1 MSTAWQLDAYRFETP
16 VIAHPTDALVSVEF
30 AIEMGRR
37 GGLGVLNGEGLIGR
51 HADVEAKVAQ
61 VIEAAE
67 KEPEPSAAIRLL
79 QQLHAAPLDPELLGA
94 AVARIREA
102 GVTTAVRVS
111 PQNAQALTPA
121 LVAAGID
128 LLVIQGTIISA
139 ERVASDGEPL
149 NLKTFISELDVPVVA
164 GGVLDHRTALHLMRT
179 GAAGVIVN
187 GKPAARSGDTTSN
200 GGPLVE
206 GVPNVLI
213 NGKPAV
219 VMGDR
224 THCGGKATSG
234 SHGVFIN
241 GKPMVREGDQT
252 SGCPQ

>member
-1 MSTAWQLDAYRFETP
+1 MGAPCYHNPAPTAPISCRGTDSHEERN
-16 VIAHPTDALVSVEF
+16 AHFADDWSCGRLV
-30 AIEMGRR
+30 G
-37 GGLGVLNGEGLIGR
+37 
-51 HADVEAKVAQ
+51 DVE
-61 VIEAAE
+61 
-67 KEPEPSAAIRLL
+67 PGTRPD
-79 QQLHAAPLDPELLGA
+79 QQP
-94 AVARIREA
+94 ARRRHRRR
-102 GVTTAVRVS
+102 VT
-111 PQNAQALTPA
+111 
-121 LVAAGID
+121 
-128 LLVIQGTIISA
+128 
-139 ERVASDGEPL
+139 
-149 NLKTFISELDVPVVA
+149 
-164 GGVLDHRTALHLMRT
+164 
-179 GAAGVIVN
+179 VN

-224 THCGGKATSG
+224 THCGGKTTSG